1 MNRLIVFLLALS
13 VTAGVLQ
20 AQNMTIQLLSPSN
33 RQQFATCSDILLQ
46 ADVTI
51 TEGEIRNVQ
60 FFRGTTNISSDSR
73 APYEYN
79 WRNVPYG
86 YYRIWARINDKAGNF
101 VDTEPVF
108 IYVGDVEKGNMIMNG
123 EFTCGGT
130 PWTMNNQA
138 GQGAVATV
146 AFDSSQ
152 IIAQGEAAVVT
163 VTNGGTADWHVQ
175 MHQPFPIDSG
185 VTYEISFAAMVT
197 EPRTIT
203 IEFQENTGSY
213 TIHNSASVSLES
225 SDIYGP
231 FIWEASV
238 TDPTNYFRFCLGGSP
253 GTVWIDQVIIYD
265 PRFTAVRERRP
276 QTSPES
282 NRIVSQNFPNPF
294 NGGTVI
300 QYQLPEAADVRVS
313 VFDIQGRQVAGL
325 LAEKQDSGEH
335 WVRWNGLSGTGE
347 SLASGVYVYRIEAG
361 TREKTSVFSKKII
374 MIE

>member
-1 MNRLIVFLLALS
+1 MKKAIVFLLALT
-13 VTAGVLQ
+13 VMAGVLQ
-20 AQNMTIQLLSPSN
+20 AQNMTIQLTSPYH
-33 RQQFATCSDILLQ
+33 RQQFAPCSDILLQ
-46 ADVTI
+46 ANVSI
-51 TEGEIRNVQ
+51 TTGEIRNVQ
-60 FFRGTTNISSDSR
+60 FYRGSTNISNDSR

-86 YYRIWARINDKAGNF
+86 YYMIWAKVNDKLGNS
-101 VDTEPVF
+101 VSTDPVF

-130 PWTMNNQA
+130 PWAMNNQA

-185 VTYEISFAAMVT
+185 TTYEISFAAMVT

-203 IEFQENTGSY
+203 IEFQENSGSY
-213 TIHNSASVSLES
+213 AIHNSASVSLES

-231 FIWEASV
+231 FIWEAPV

-253 GTVWIDQVIIYD
+253 GTIWIDQVIIYD
-265 PRFTAVRERRP
+265 NRYTAVKDRRAP
-276 QTSPES
+276 GAPASS
-282 NRIVSQNFPNPF
+282 RIVSQNFPNPF

-300 QYQLPEAADVRVS
+300 QYQLPESADVRVS
-313 VFDIQGRQVAGL
+313 VFDLQGRPVAEL
-325 LAEKQDSGEH
+325 LAEKQNSGDH
-335 WVRWNGLSGTGE
+335 WIRWNGLSGTGE